1 MSNMKSMPDIE
12 GIQALLTSS
21 SEDFLRQSL
30 EKMLNL
36 IMELEVEAK
45 TNAAK
50 HERSEKRTAYR
61 NGSRSRSLATG
72 VGEVM
77 LQIPKIR
84 SGESYYPTFLEPRR
98 MVDKALVNV
107 IQEAYINGV
116 STRKVDRLVEDM
128 AIRVDKSAV
137 SRLCKELDEQ
147 VEAFRNRPLVGKYPY
162 IWLDATFPKVRE
174 GGHVQGMAL
183 VVAIAVDDNG
193 TRHVL
198 GFDVGMSESGAFW
211 EEFLRTLVRRGLSDV
226 RLVISDAHEG
236 LKNAI
241 AKVLPGTSW
250 QRCRVHCM
258 RNILCQVPRKQQGMV
273 SAMIR
278 TIFTQESRDEAKQQ
292 LRNVVSQLEGHF
304 PKAMEILENA
314 EADILAYMNFP
325 AAHHPQIYSTNPLER
340 LNKEIRRR
348 SNVVSIFPNRAAL
361 LRLIGSVLIEQQ
373 DEWIAAEKRYMSLES
388 MQKLIQAPQSE
399 TPLLSA

>member
-1 MSNMKSMPDIE
+1 MPGKNSIPNIE
-12 GIQALLTSS
+12 ELQALIMNSG
-21 SEDFLRQSL
+21 EDFLRKSL

-50 HERSEKRTAYR
+50 YERSEKRTANL
-61 NGSRSRSLATG
+61 NGKRTRGLSTG
-72 VGEVM
+72 VGEVS
-77 LQIPKIR
+77 LQIPKVR
-84 SGESYYPTFLEPRR
+84 SGASYYPSFLEPRR

-116 STRKVDRLVEDM
+116 STRKVDKLVEDM
-128 AIRVDKSAV
+128 GIRVDKSAV
-137 SRLCKELDEQ
+137 SRLCKELDIQ
-147 VEAFRNRPLVGKYPY
+147 VDAFRNRPLTGKYPY

-211 EEFLRTLVRRGLSDV
+211 EEFLRTLVRRGLSGV

-236 LKNAI
+236 LKSAI
-241 AKVLPGTSW
+241 SKILPGTSW

-258 RNILCQVPRKQQGMV
+258 RNILCHVPRKQQGMV
-273 SAMIR
+273 SAMVR
-278 TIFTQESRDEAKQQ
+278 TIFAQENRDAAKQQ
-292 LRNVVSQLEGHF
+292 LRNVISQLEGHY
-304 PKAMEILENA
+304 PKAMEVLENA
-314 EADILAYMNFP
+314 EADILTYMDFP
-325 AAHHPQIYSTNPLER
+325 VVHHPQIHSTNPLER

-348 SNVVSIFPNRAAL
+348 SNVVSIFPNRASL

-373 DEWIAAEKRYMSLES
+373 DEWLAAEKRYMSLES
-388 MQKLIQAPQSE
+388 MQKLKQLSE
-399 TPLLSA
+399 AGTAYLTA

>member
-1 MSNMKSMPDIE
+1 MPDKKSMPSIE
-12 GIQALLTSS
+12 GLEALFMNSG
-21 SEDFLRQSL
+21 EDFLRKSL

-36 IMELEVEAK
+36 IMELEVEAR
-45 TNAAK
+45 TNASK

-61 NGSRSRSLATG
+61 NGTRARGLATG
-72 VGEVM
+72 VGEVT
-77 LQIPKIR
+77 LQIPKVR

-116 STRKVDRLVEDM
+116 STRKVDKLVEDM
-128 AIRVDKSAV
+128 GIRVDKSAV
-137 SRLCKELDEQ
+137 SRICKELDEQ
-147 VEAFRNRPLVGKYPY
+147 VEAFRNRPLSGKFPY

-183 VVAIAVDDNG
+183 VVATAVDDNG

-211 EEFLRTLVRRGLSDV
+211 EEFLRTLARRGLSGV

-241 AKVLPGTSW
+241 AKILPGTSW

-258 RNILCQVPRKQQGMV
+258 RNIICHVP
-273 SAMIR
+273 S
-278 TIFTQESRDEAKQQ
+278 
-292 LRNVVSQLEGHF
+292 N
-304 PKAMEILENA
+304 
-314 EADILAYMNFP
+314 
-325 AAHHPQIYSTNPLER
+325 
-340 LNKEIRRR
+340 NKEW
-348 SNVVSIFPNRAAL
+348 FPR
-361 LRLIGSVLIEQQ
+361 
-373 DEWIAAEKRYMSLES
+373 
-388 MQKLIQAPQSE
+388 
-399 TPLLSA
+399 